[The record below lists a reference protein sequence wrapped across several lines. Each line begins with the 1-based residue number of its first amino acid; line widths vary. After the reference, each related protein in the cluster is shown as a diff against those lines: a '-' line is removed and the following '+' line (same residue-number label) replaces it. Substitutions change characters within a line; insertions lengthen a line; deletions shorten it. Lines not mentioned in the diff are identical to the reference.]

1 MKKSRKIYNLF
12 RIYLNYIRRNKILS
26 YKPTRLW
33 IEPTNVCNLKCRLC
47 PNKDIPKEQ
56 KGFMNFE
63 LYKEIIDQSC
73 DYLHDIYLFHR
84 GESLLHPKII
94 DMIKYANSKNIK
106 TVLHTN
112 ATVLNEELSKELID
126 AKLDFISFSFDGYDK
141 EMYESNKPPA
151 KYEKTL
157 FKITELLKLKKEIG
171 ANVPY
176 TRIQVIEYTNGY
188 DKEKLKEQKKT
199 FLKNFENLL
208 LDEFV
213 IRIPHNWGGSI
224 PILENVEELKKMG
237 FKYVPCP
244 FLWYSLTIFYDGK
257 VVPCPQ
263 DWFGKISIGDVREN
277 SLVDIFNS
285 DKIMNLRETISN
297 GDIEN
302 MSPCNSCDR
311 VWRKTFLG
319 VPTDYLLPFLKL
331 SLE

>member
-1 MKKSRKIYNLF
+1 MKKSKKIFNLF
-12 RIYLNYIRRNKILS
+12 RIYLNYIRRNSTLS
-26 YKPTRLW
+26 YKPTKLW
-33 IEPTNVCNLKCRLC
+33 IETTNVCNLRCRLC

-56 KGFMNFE
+56 KGFMDWK
-63 LYKEIIDQSC
+63 LYKNIIDQSYN
-73 DYLHDIYLFHR
+73 YLHEIYLFHR
-84 GESLLHPKII
+84 GESLLHPRII
-94 DMIKYANSKNIK
+94 DMIKYANSKNLK

-141 EMYESNKPPA
+141 EMYESNRTPA
-151 KYEKTL
+151 KFEKTL
-157 FKITELLKLKKEIG
+157 FKIIEFLKLKKNIG
-171 ANVPY
+171 ASLPY
-176 TRIQVIEYTNGY
+176 TKIQVMEYTNGY
-188 DKEKLKEQKKT
+188 DKEKLKKQKEL
-199 FLKNFENLL
+199 FLKNFEGLPVN
-208 LDEFV
+208 EWV
-213 IRIPHNWGGSI
+213 VRIPHNWGGSI
-224 PILENVEELKKMG
+224 PILENAEELKKMG

-285 DKIMNLRETISN
+285 EKLINLRETISN

-302 MSPCNSCDR
+302 MIPCNSCDR

>member
-1 MKKSRKIYNLF
+1 MKKSKKIFNLF
-12 RIYLNYIRRNKILS
+12 RIYLNYIRRNSTLS
-26 YKPTRLW
+26 YKPTKLW
-33 IEPTNVCNLKCRLC
+33 IEATNVCNLRCRLC

-56 KGFMNFE
+56 KGFMDWE
-63 LYKEIIDQSC
+63 LYKNIIDQSYN
-73 DYLHDIYLFHR
+73 YLHDIYLFHR
-84 GESLLHPKII
+84 GESLLHPRII
-94 DMIKYANSKNIK
+94 DMIKYANSKNLK

-141 EMYESNKPPA
+141 EMYESNRTPA
-151 KYEKTL
+151 KFEKTL
-157 FKITELLKLKKEIG
+157 FKIIEFLKLKKNIG
-171 ANVPY
+171 ASLPY
-176 TRIQVIEYTNGY
+176 TKIQVMEYTNGY
-188 DKEKLKEQKKT
+188 DKEKLKKQKEL
-199 FLKNFENLL
+199 FLKNFEGLPVN
-208 LDEFV
+208 EWV
-213 IRIPHNWGGSI
+213 VRIPHNWGGSI
-224 PILENVEELKKMG
+224 PILENAEELKKMG

-285 DKIMNLRETISN
+285 EKLINLRETISN
-297 GDIEN
+297 SNIEN
-302 MSPCNSCDR
+302 MIPCNSCDR

-331 SLE
+331 DLK

>member
-1 MKKSRKIYNLF
+1 MKKSKKIFNLF
-12 RIYLNYIRRNKILS
+12 RIYLNYIRRNSTLS
-26 YKPTRLW
+26 YKPTKLW
-33 IEPTNVCNLKCRLC
+33 IEATNVCNLRCRLC

-56 KGFMNFE
+56 KGFMDWE
-63 LYKEIIDQSC
+63 LYKNIIDQSYN
-73 DYLHDIYLFHR
+73 YLHDIYLFHR
-84 GESLLHPKII
+84 GESLLHPRII
-94 DMIKYANSKNIK
+94 DMIKYANSKNLK

-141 EMYESNKPPA
+141 EMYESNRTPA
-151 KYEKTL
+151 KFEKTL
-157 FKITELLKLKKEIG
+157 FKIIEFLKLKKNIG
-171 ANVPY
+171 ASLPY
-176 TRIQVIEYTNGY
+176 TKIQVMESTSGY
-188 DKEKLKEQKKT
+188 DKEKLKKQKKL
-199 FLKNFENLL
+199 FLKNFESLPVNKW
-208 LDEFV
+208 V

-285 DKIMNLRETISN
+285 EKLINLREKISN

-302 MSPCNSCDR
+302 IIPCNSCDR

>member
-1 MKKSRKIYNLF
+1 MKKSKKIFNLF
-12 RIYLNYIRRNKILS
+12 RIYLNYIRRNSILS
-26 YKPTRLW
+26 YKPTKLW
-33 IEPTNVCNLKCRLC
+33 IETTNVCNLRCRLC

-56 KGFMNFE
+56 KGFMDWE
-63 LYKEIIDQSC
+63 LYKNIIDQSYN
-73 DYLHDIYLFHR
+73 YLHEIYLFHR
-84 GESLLHPKII
+84 GESLLHPRII

-112 ATVLNEELSKELID
+112 ATVLNENLSTELID

-141 EMYESNKPPA
+141 GMYESNRIPA

-157 FKITELLKLKKEIG
+157 SKIIELLKLKKEMKTDI
-171 ANVPY
+171 PY
-176 TRIQVIEYTNGY
+176 TRIQVMEYTNGY
-188 DKEKLKEQKKT
+188 DKEKLKKQKEL
-199 FLKNFENLL
+199 FLKNFEGLPVN
-208 LDEFV
+208 EWV
-213 IRIPHNWGGSI
+213 VRIPHNWGGSI
-224 PILENVEELKKMG
+224 SLLENVDELKKIG

-285 DKIMNLRETISN
+285 EKLINLRETISN

-302 MSPCNSCDR
+302 IEPCNTCDR